1 MLTFNL
7 QFPTES
13 TSWPVLNVRRASV
26 NSFGFGGSNA
36 HIILEHTS
44 SFFATTGAMEY
55 REFVDNRRH
64 DTQQASTRLKEPQLV
79 VISAYDE
86 SGISRLSK
94 MFDDYFA
101 DSAYSNTLP
110 DSQDIAYTL
119 TKRRTHLP
127 FRSYAL
133 VNRSSDL
140 VSFSALLSRPIRR
153 RRADGIAFVF
163 TGQGAQYSQMGIEL
177 MAYPI
182 FKASLSKANICL
194 RALGC
199 DWDLFGLSSPC
210 VSTA

>member
-1 MLTFNL
+1 LD
-7 QFPTES
+7 
-13 TSWPVLNVRRASV
+13 VRRASV

-36 HIILEHTS
+36 HVILEHAS
-44 SFFATTGAMEY
+44 SFFATAGAVEH

-64 DTQQASTRLKEPQLV
+64 DTQQASTKLKEPQLV

-101 DSAYSNTLP
+101 DSSSSKTALP
-110 DSQDIAYTL
+110 GVQDVAYTL

-127 FRSYAL
+127 FRSYAV

-140 VSFSALLSRPIRR
+140 VSFSASISGPTRR
-153 RRADGIAFVF
+153 RRAVGIAFVF
-163 TGQGAQYSQMGIEL
+163 TGQGAQYSQMGVEL

-182 FKASLSKANICL
+182 FKESLSKANLCL

-199 DWDLFGLSSPC
+199 DWDLFGMSSPC
-210 VSTA
+210 VSRA